1 MFSSLTLAS
10 LTFVA
15 LQALQVTAL
24 PSSTVAA
31 CTGPTVNSATVSAI
45 KGFEGF
51 VASPAPDPIGLP
63 TVGYGHKCRNTG
75 CTEVPYSFPLS
86 TSTAS
91 SLLSSDLVQ
100 FQNCVTNAIASAVRL
115 NANQYGALVSWTFN
129 VGCSNMSSSTLIR
142 RLNNKE
148 DPNTVAAQELPKW
161 NLANGQVLPGLVTR
175 RAAEV
180 RLFQTSTSAGAL
192 PAC

>member
-1 MFSSLTLAS
+1 MFSTISLTSLAI
-10 LTFVA
+10 LA
-15 LQALQVTAL
+15 LQALQV
-24 PSSTVAA
+24 SA
-31 CTGPTVNSATVSAI
+31 CTGPSVNSATISAV

-63 TVGYGHKCRNTG
+63 TVGYGHKCCNTG
-75 CTEVPYSFPLS
+75 CAEVP
-86 TSTAS
+86 

-100 FQNCVTNAIASAVRL
+100 FQNCVTNAIASSVRL

-129 VGCSNMSSSTLIR
+129 VGCANMQSSTLIR
-142 RLNNKE
+142 RLNSSE
-148 DPNTVAAQELPKW
+148 APNTVAAQELPKW
-161 NLANGQVLPGLVTR
+161 NWANGQVLPGLVTR

-180 RLFQTSTSAGAL
+180 KLFQTSTSSGAL